1 MYADRHDQL
10 DKLLRTSIESLD
22 ISDEEYR
29 LAVSRYEAVGRF
41 LAEYWSD
48 SPAGCEVYPQGSMR
62 LGTVTRNIHRND
74 EIDIDLVARRDLLKD
89 SITQA
94 ELKRDVGQGLEVFEK
109 SAPEGHPS
117 REEGRRCWTLLYPG
131 FHLDVLPALPDDDDR
146 GTGIIITDSE
156 LRMWQF
162 SDPIGYADWF
172 HTVMRTE
179 WMEERA
185 VLAKSM
191 DVATVPVWKVK
202 TTLQRTVQALKR
214 HRDIY
219 FVDDLTDRPASVII
233 TTLAALAF
241 RGGTSIY
248 EVLLDVTATMPNL
261 VEERNGTYVV
271 SNPVQPKENF
281 ADRWQR
287 YPGRARKFFE
297 WIDRA
302 QTDFTSLGT
311 ERGVDTVLEKVAKS
325 FGERAATS
333 AGRLAGTAL
342 LESRRTGELAMAG
355 ITGALVV
362 GSGRRV
368 RPHTF
373 HGDPPRSS

>member
-1 MYADRHDQL
+1 
-10 DKLLRTSIESLD
+10 
-22 ISDEEYR
+22 
-29 LAVSRYEAVGRF
+29 
-41 LAEYWSD
+41 
-48 SPAGCEVYPQGSMR
+48 
-62 LGTVTRNIHRND
+62 
-74 EIDIDLVARRDLLKD
+74 
-89 SITQA
+89 
-94 ELKRDVGQGLEVFEK
+94 
-109 SAPEGHPS
+109 
-117 REEGRRCWTLLYPG
+117 
-131 FHLDVLPALPDDDDR
+131 
-146 GTGIIITDSE
+146 
-156 LRMWQF
+156 MWQF